1 MLGQQAWLISNQ
13 AEVDAFLSCDVG
25 VVSIEVCGLVAC
37 DEVIFCVST
46 CFPIE
51 EHGKISECAVGARWR
66 NEAVLSC
73 KPEVEFEVVVLA
85 IDSVL

>member
-13 AEVDAFLSCDVG
+13 TEVDAFFSCDVG
-25 VVSIEVCGLVAC
+25 FASIEVGSLVAC
-37 DEVIFCVST
+37 DEVIFGVST
-46 CFPIE
+46 CSPIE
-51 EHGKISECAVGARWR
+51 EHGKISECAVSARWR

-73 KPEVEFEVVVLA
+73 KSEVEFEVVVLA